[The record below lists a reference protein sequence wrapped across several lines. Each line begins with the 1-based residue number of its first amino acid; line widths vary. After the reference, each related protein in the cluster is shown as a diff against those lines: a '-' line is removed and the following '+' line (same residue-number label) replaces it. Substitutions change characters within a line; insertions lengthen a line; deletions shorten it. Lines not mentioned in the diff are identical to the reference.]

1 MINVTRMARIYLVLS
16 LRLCRI
22 PSPFPII
29 AGSDSGRRTL
39 LSYQE
44 YQDLMRDK
52 ALAAHRDLVSA
63 MSQEAERQGLTE
75 EQLMA
80 ELEDV
85 KHEVI
90 EDIYS
95 RQVH

>member
-1 MINVTRMARIYLVLS
+1 
-16 LRLCRI
+16 
-22 PSPFPII
+22 
-29 AGSDSGRRTL
+29 
-39 LSYQE
+39 
-44 YQDLMRDK
+44 MRDK